1 MSTLA
6 PHFCLPIVLIV
17 SPVPASPPD
26 VITAVNTSS
35 TTVRVHWAEVPP
47 IDQNGIIVRYEVEYT
62 QSTLSGAAMFNTVTV
77 DASILLVDLIRL
89 EEYVEYAIR
98 VRAYTIV
105 GAGPYSDVV
114 FITTNEDGK
123 QYA

>member
-1 MSTLA
+1 M
-6 PHFCLPIVLIV
+6 V
-17 SPVPASPPD
+17 
-26 VITAVNTSS
+26 TAVNTSS
-35 TTVRVHWAEVPP
+35 TTVRVYWAEVPP
-47 IDQNGIIVRYEVEYT
+47 VDQNGIIVQYEVEYT
-62 QSTLSGAAMFNTVTV
+62 QSTLTGAAMFNTVTV
-77 DASILLVDLIRL
+77 NASIFSVDLTGL

-123 QYA
+123 